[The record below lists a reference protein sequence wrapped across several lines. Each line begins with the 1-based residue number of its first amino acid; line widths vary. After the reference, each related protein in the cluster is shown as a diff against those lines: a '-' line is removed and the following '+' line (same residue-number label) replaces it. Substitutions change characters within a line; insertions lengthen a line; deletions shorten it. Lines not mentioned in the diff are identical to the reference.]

1 MPSLKHHLIQKVK
14 SSSSNSL
21 VVAHIGSLST
31 CGIFYEQLVCIQDI
45 CNPTRELNEVR
56 SNVAQE

>member
-1 MPSLKHHLIQKVK
+1 MPSLKHHLKQKVK

-31 CGIFYEQLVCIQDI
+31 CGIFYEQLACIQDI
-45 CNPTRELNEVR
+45 CNPTRELNEVKT
-56 SNVAQE
+56 NVAQE

>member
-31 CGIFYEQLVCIQDI
+31 CGIFYEQLACIQDI
-45 CNPTRELNEVR
+45 CNPTRELNEAKT
-56 SNVAQE
+56 NVAQE